1 MKLPKIRRLMG
12 LLARHMQQSQVKEL
26 LAALPTNFISQ
37 KERED
42 CESAIRFFVLL
53 RKRTATNQA
62 FLDKLESLLAD
73 CQCEDFLETIRK
85 FKIDN
90 PDFLTESTFDTNLPN
105 GTRAGFKP
113 KPGQSETF
121 RRVLLSISRT
131 ISNKQLEIM
140 VALPATPEAEKQNIN
155 VGHQLFDHMERHG
168 CISEND
174 TEMLEEMIEL
184 FPLKD
189 AIDHLSGYH
198 KMYPPIYHEPEP
210 SAPLYA
216 SPAAS
221 LHYSHSSQPQSVQPF
236 NSGFDHHPGPQSFY
250 KSPVGFSRQHTSSS
264 SYSHSFGGGESFSAP
279 SSGGSGFSRTSS
291 QASREAHSAPLHH
304 PQVESG
310 ESNQGPNNLRVVVPS
325 ESPSAQR
332 KALQGAVKTF
342 SNETSA
348 PAPPS
353 SSPSLSAGG
362 NGTFPRPLLEKRPHQ
377 EAAPFHG
384 GSQSHVYPRPLHER
398 GKKYPYPSSGV
409 LFGREN
415 EQVAVHPPR
424 QVSGEAGALMP
435 PPSTALRSPG
445 GDGGVFSRLRNNRN
459 QAEGGGEGEGAA
471 AIQGE
476 IANTMSTVSSYTGDS
491 EKFNSA
497 ESAMSTANHYAAGH
511 GGGHASLES
520 LESYRA
526 EHSFQVSGQ
535 GGANF
540 GQQPLP
546 SAPPPPL
553 SQPPLISAASSLLS
567 YSAGSLEIPE
577 AQQAGPS
584 LPPSSSVSGH
594 PPASSSSTPPHGVG
608 GASHY
613 SGPTHV
619 HHHHQR
625 QSTGSQEIS
634 EGDQFRH
641 ASVHAARHRDD
652 LAYPGA
658 DQQLFIQQTSQ
669 PVPGAEQLHMPLAPA
684 VGEPLPFLS
693 NYTGTQSGSFAQ
705 TPVSEQGSRHGRKSR
720 AYSKPVGTL
729 KKGPV
734 LSKSEAKKASNA
746 GAFESINHNVSG
758 TSNLDQYQQQLSRF
772 RERHLPTD
780 QHTQKTELGRKIAQA
795 SSERNVEM
803 RSLEEG
809 QKESE
814 GEQAASSESG
824 SFQTGYTSIYP
835 QLPSN
840 TSSGQKSSTG
850 ATLAGTKR
858 ARGNAEELESSEVGE
873 EKEEESGAVKRLKT
887 SPRVTRSSKKKP
899 GIFSRV
905 VGFFIGSKETSTI
918 ETESSSEEQVE
929 VKTENTESESEFHDA
944 QEY

>member
-12 LLARHMQQSQVKEL
+12 LLARHMQRSQVKEL

-62 FLDKLESLLAD
+62 FLDKLESLLSD

-140 VALPATPEAEKQNIN
+140 VALPATPEAEKQNIH

-221 LHYSHSSQPQSVQPF
+221 LHYSHNSQPQSLQQSLH
-236 NSGFDHHPGPQSFY
+236 SGFDHHPGPHSFY
-250 KSPVGFSRQHTSSS
+250 GTPVGFSRQHTSSS

-310 ESNQGPNNLRVVVPS
+310 EANQGPNNLRVVVPS

-342 SNETSA
+342 PNETSA

-377 EAAPFHG
+377 EAAPFQG
-384 GSQSHVYPRPLHER
+384 GSQSHVYPRPLHEQE
-398 GKKYPYPSSGV
+398 KKYPYPSSGV
-409 LFGREN
+409 LFGREHK
-415 EQVAVHPPR
+415 QVAVHPPD
-424 QVSGEAGALMP
+424 QVGSEAGGLMP

-476 IANTMSTVSSYTGDS
+476 IANTMSTISSYTGDS
-491 EKFNSA
+491 DKFNSA

-511 GGGHASLES
+511 GGEHPSLES

-526 EHSFQVSGQ
+526 EHSFPSSGQ
-535 GGANF
+535 GGANLGQF
-540 GQQPLP
+540 QQQPLP
-546 SAPPPPL
+546 SAPPPPQF
-553 SQPPLISAASSLLS
+553 QPLLISAASS
-567 YSAGSLEIPE
+567 YSAESLNIPE

-608 GASHY
+608 GASRY
-613 SGPTHV
+613 SGPTHA

-634 EGDQFRH
+634 QGDQFRH
-641 ASVHAARHRDD
+641 APVHAAPHRDD
-652 LAYPGA
+652 LAYPHQPGA
-658 DQQLFIQQTSQ
+658 DPQLFIQQTSQ

-693 NYTGTQSGSFAQ
+693 NYTGPQSGSFAQ
-705 TPVSEQGSRHGRKSR
+705 TPVSEQGSRRGRKSR
-720 AYSKPVGTL
+720 AYSKPVVTL
-729 KKGPV
+729 KKSHV
-734 LSKSEAKKASNA
+734 FSKSEAKKASKA
-746 GAFESINHNVSG
+746 DAFESIN
-758 TSNLDQYQQQLSRF
+758 LDQYHQQLSSF
-772 RERHLPTD
+772 KERHLPTD
-780 QHTQKTELGRKIAQA
+780 QHTQKTEHGRKIAQA
-795 SSERNVEM
+795 SSERNIEM

-814 GEQAASSESG
+814 GEQAASSENG

-835 QLPSN
+835 QLPSD
-840 TSSGQKSSTG
+840 TSSGQKSSTS

-873 EKEEESGAVKRLKT
+873 EKGEESGAVKRPKT
-887 SPRVTRSSKKKP
+887 SQRVTRSSKKKP

-905 VGFFIGSKETSTI
+905 VGFFIGSKETSTT